1 MDYESRTGYL
11 GNNAATKMK
20 ETGFR
25 FMGTHKAVCMSRTGA
40 INLRLIFLL
49 VVLCAPVA
57 WLMWVFT
64 SSALS
69 GGVVNRGNYLEVDL
83 KWISSFEMDPD
94 NATDQ
99 SVPKQFRDLDGKR
112 VLLIG
117 EMYKPN
123 AANGSISDFDL
134 VYSIS
139 KCCVT
144 SSPKIQHFV
153 QSTVVPGKAVG
164 YYNGL
169 VKAIGK
175 LHVGVQKKEGGK
187 VSSVYRFDVESVD
200 PS

>member
-1 MDYESRTGYL
+1 MH
-11 GNNAATKMK
+11 AAICRSHR
-20 ETGFR
+20 G
-25 FMGTHKAVCMSRTGA
+25 AV
-40 INLRLIFLL
+40 NFRLIFLL
-49 VVLCAPVA
+49 AVLCAPVV

-64 SSALS
+64 SSAMS
-69 GGVVNRGNYLEVDL
+69 GGVVDRGDYLEVDL
-83 KWISSFEMDPD
+83 KWISSFEMDPA

-112 VLLIG
+112 VLLVG

-123 AANGSISDFDL
+123 VANGSIADFDL

-153 QSTVVPGKAVG
+153 QSAVVPGKSVG

-175 LHVGVQKKEGGK
+175 LHVGVQKQGGR